1 MSDVVTGEA
10 VVVEVR
16 VARLATRTGALLID
30 LAVQV
35 GLLWVVG
42 LVLANLAEYLDFAL
56 TAGLGILF
64 TVLVLVG
71 YPVIFES
78 LTRGKSLGKLALGL
92 RVVSDDG
99 GPERFRQALLRGLAG
114 VVEIWLLS
122 GAGALICSLV
132 SERGKR
138 LGDVFAG
145 TLVISERTPRVA
157 NAPIVMPPQLA
168 AWAQGLELS
177 RLPVETADAAR
188 QYLTRW
194 HDLAPG
200 VREEMGARIA
210 AQMATFVSPPPPAGV
225 PAHAY
230 LSAVLAERRRREE
243 VRLAQRAAASTRP
256 PATMPHPPMPYP
268 VTPPPSGPAATGSSP
283 TGGTDEGPRVTPGGF
298 VPPA

>member
-1 MSDVVTGEA
+1 HGSYDIPGNLIHEERGGRVSDVVTGEA

-99 GPERFRQALLRGLAG
+99 GPERFRQALLRGLAS
-114 VVEIWLLS
+114 VVEIWITS
-122 GAGALICSLV
+122 GAVAFIASLV

-145 TLVISERTPRVA
+145 TLVISNRAPRTGDTL
-157 NAPIVMPPQLA
+157 ITMPPQLA
-168 AWAQGLELS
+168 SWARRLELS
-177 RLPVETADAAR
+177 RLPAEVAGTAR
-188 QYLTRW
+188 QYLIR
-194 HDLAPG
+194 
-200 VREEMGARIA
+200 
-210 AQMATFVSPPPPAGV
+210 
-225 PAHAY
+225 
-230 LSAVLAERRRREE
+230 
-243 VRLAQRAAASTRP
+243 
-256 PATMPHPPMPYP
+256 
-268 VTPPPSGPAATGSSP
+268 
-283 TGGTDEGPRVTPGGF
+283 
-298 VPPA
+298 